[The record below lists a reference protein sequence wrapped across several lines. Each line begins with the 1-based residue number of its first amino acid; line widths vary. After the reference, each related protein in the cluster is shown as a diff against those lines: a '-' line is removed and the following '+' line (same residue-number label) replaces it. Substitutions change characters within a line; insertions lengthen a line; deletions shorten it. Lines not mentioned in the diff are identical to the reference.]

1 VQDPVEDRVSRTC
14 AEGRLAACRVG
25 DRQAPGEHVG
35 GPACLDAKGW
45 DDIDAV
51 EAETRK
57 VLDTLTGDRS
67 AIRSVLVHMP
77 RRPDLLA
84 LCEHYDILDKIV
96 LWDDP
101 VGFRVRLHV
110 FLPGYFDRPHNHR
123 WSYASTILRGQYRH
137 HLFGNVELDEEIAP
151 GSLQA
156 VMVRQEQV
164 GDAYALHHLIVH
176 AVVAEPYTVS
186 LVVRGLAV
194 KDRFLV
200 MDRVAGKS
208 WWQYGAAQESPEDA
222 AEKRMSIERFRE
234 LRRQLDQ
241 WDAF

>member
-1 VQDPVEDRVSRTC
+1 MDIEAIVEPLR
-14 AEGRLAACRVG
+14 A
-25 DRQAPGEHVG
+25 
-35 GPACLDAKGW
+35 LDADDW

-57 VLDTLTGDRS
+57 ALDALTADRS
-67 AIRSVLVHMP
+67 VIRGVLRDLP
-77 RRPDLLA
+77 RQPELLA
-84 LCEHYDILDKIV
+84 LAEHYDILDKIV
-96 LWDDP
+96 LWDDAT
-101 VGFRVRLHV
+101 GFRVRLHV

-137 HLFGNVELDEEIAP
+137 YLFGNVELDEDVLPRDLE
-151 GSLQA
+151 A

-164 GDAYALHHLIVH
+164 GDAYALHHSMVH

-186 LVVRGLAV
+186 LVVRGPAV

-200 MDRVAGKS
+200 MDRKTGES

-222 AEKRMSIERFRE
+222 AKKRMSVEHFRE
-234 LRRQLDQ
+234 LRGQLDE
-241 WDAF
+241 WGVL

>member
-1 VQDPVEDRVSRTC
+1 MDMEMIVEPLRALNGAD
-14 AEGRLAACRVG
+14 
-25 DRQAPGEHVG
+25 D
-35 GPACLDAKGW
+35 W

-57 VLDTLTGDRS
+57 VLDALMGDRS
-67 AIRSVLVHMP
+67 VIRSVLTNLP
-77 RRPDLLA
+77 RTPELLA

-101 VGFRVRLHV
+101 TGFRVRLHI

-123 WSYASTILRGQYRH
+123 WSYASNILRGQYRH
-137 HLFGNVELDEEIAP
+137 YLFGNVELDETVR
-151 GSLQA
+151 LRDLDA

-164 GDAYALHHLIVH
+164 GNTYALHHSMVH

-186 LVVRGLAV
+186 LVVRGPSV

-200 MDRVAGKS
+200 MDRKTGES
-208 WWQYGAAQESPEDA
+208 WWQYGAGQESTEEA
-222 AEKRMSIERFRE
+222 GKKRMGAERLTELVDQLRE
-234 LRRQLDQ
+234 FDL
-241 WDAF
+241 F

>member
-1 VQDPVEDRVSRTC
+1 MDMEAIVEPLR
-14 AEGRLAACRVG
+14 ALE
-25 DRQAPGEHVG
+25 
-35 GPACLDAKGW
+35 DADDWG
-45 DDIDAV
+45 DIDAV
-51 EAETRK
+51 ETTTRK
-57 VLDTLTGDRS
+57 VLDALTDDRS
-67 AIRSVLVHMP
+67 VIRSVLADLP

-101 VGFRVRLHV
+101 SGFRVRLHI

-137 HLFGNVELDEEIAP
+137 YLFGNVELDENVQP
-151 GSLQA
+151 RDLGA

-164 GDAYALHHLIVH
+164 GNAYTLHHSMVH

-186 LVVRGLAV
+186 LVVRGPAV

-200 MDRVAGKS
+200 MDRKTGES
-208 WWQYGAAQESPEDA
+208 WWQYGARQESAEEA
-222 AEKRMSIERFRE
+222 AKKRMSVERFRE
-234 LRRQLDQ
+234 LRGLLDVGRLLAAS
-241 WDAF
+241 D